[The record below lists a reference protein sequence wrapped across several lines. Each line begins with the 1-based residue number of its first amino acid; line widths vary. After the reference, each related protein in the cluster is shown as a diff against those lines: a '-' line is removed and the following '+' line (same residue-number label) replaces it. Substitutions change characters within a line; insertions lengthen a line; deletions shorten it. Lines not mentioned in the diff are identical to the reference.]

1 MPTGIDHIVI
11 AVRDLKAA
19 AADFTN
25 AGFTVTP
32 GGEHTGGITRNAL
45 IAFAD
50 GSYVE
55 LIAWKE
61 PDEPVDTEWWRRF
74 RAGEG
79 FIDYA
84 LRTDDLDAEVA
95 RLRASGLDV
104 PDPQPGGRNRPDGQ
118 RVEWRN
124 LAFGP
129 QSSGSL
135 PFYCH
140 STNDRSLRVPS
151 GEAVAHPNGVT
162 GIAGITIVVDDLEAA
177 AADYARLTGTDGEE
191 LIANARDTGRGRRF
205 NIRSATGSTPCAP
218 INLDLVT
225 AAVEDS
231 SLGHVVAE
239 RGEVPVMV
247 TLRGDNGVER
257 PLDPSLTHG
266 AVLTIA

>member
-11 AVRDLKAA
+11 AVRDLDR
-19 AADFTN
+19 AADDYAR

-32 GGEHTGGITRNAL
+32 GGEHAGGITHNVL
-45 IAFAD
+45 VSFAD
-50 GSYVE
+50 GSYFE
-55 LIAWKE
+55 LIAWKRPE
-61 PDEPVDTEWWRRF
+61 TPVDTEWWRRF
-74 RAGEG
+74 KDGEG

-84 LRTDDLDAEVA
+84 LRTDDLDTEVA

-104 PDPQPGGRNRPDGQ
+104 PEPEAGGRTRPDGK

-124 LAFGP
+124 LRFGP
-129 QSSGSL
+129 GSSGAL

-151 GEAVAHPNGVT
+151 DDAAVHPNGVT
-162 GIAGITIVVDDLEAA
+162 GVAGITIVVADLDVATR
-177 AADYARLTGTDGEE
+177 DYARLTGTEGEE

-205 NIRSATGSTPCAP
+205 EAAG
-218 INLDLVT
+218 INLDLVA

-231 SLGHVVAE
+231 SLGRVVTE

-247 TLRGDNGVER
+247 TLRDGGTAER
-257 PLDPSLTHG
+257 TLDPDLTHG
-266 AVLTIA
+266 AVLMIG